1 MKVSPPLRQALR
13 NNQRTKKLPDMLK
26 FISEHL
32 DVPVENI
39 EVPALADSDELS
51 IAYRTNIKA
60 VTEASGGR
68 RRFTFKTAAEVKVV
82 LKQIKARTTDEAV
95 FLFSTPLCE
104 SCGAIITGLHL
115 FLDKATEL
123 VVLNNNA
130 VYVIPA
136 DAQNCIDLTYDTEYS
151 ADDKPAEYV
160 LSVKGSRFCSLLDQ
174 VRSRGVR

>member
-39 EVPALADSDELS
+39 E
-51 IAYRTNIKA
+51 
-60 VTEASGGR
+60 
-68 RRFTFKTAAEVKVV
+68 
-82 LKQIKARTTDEAV
+82 V